1 MQVTLNK
8 LHSVHPLEVE
18 TESEEQAILR
28 QIAQGD
34 RTAFWQLWQ
43 QYHDYLY
50 RRCWTWMGGNH
61 MEAEEALSQAML
73 KAWNKMPKYAEQI
86 TNPKAW
92 LTRMT
97 HNLCVD
103 IHRERQRKAKSSES
117 LETIADGE
125 DEAITSGC
133 DSPESVLLHLEMQA
147 YIRRAVNALPVRL
160 RQPFILRFEQ
170 EKSYQEIAE
179 QLALSHHNVRK
190 RIQQARE
197 ILQKYLNKYF
207 AGLDRSGL
215 EDSETPTTCDS
226 EELIVDER
234 IVEQINY
241 KVTASCL
248 EILSHTWYRSF
259 GPLGWR

>member
-1 MQVTLNK
+1 MQVSLNK
-8 LHSVHPLEVE
+8 IHSVHLVEIE
-18 TESEEQAILR
+18 TESEEQMLLR
-28 QIAQGD
+28 QIAQGN
-34 RTAFWQLWQ
+34 RSAFWQLWQ
-43 QYHDYLY
+43 QHQNYLY

-61 MEAEEALSQAML
+61 MEAEEALSRALL
-73 KAWNKMPKYAEQI
+73 KAWNKLPKYAEEI

-103 IHRERQRKAKSSES
+103 IHRERQRKAKSIES
-117 LETIADGE
+117 IETIADGE

-133 DSPESVLLHLEMQA
+133 NSPESALLHLEMQA
-147 YIRRAVNALPVRL
+147 YTRRAVNTLPARL

-197 ILQKYLNKYF
+197 ILQKHLRKYF
-207 AGLDRSGL
+207 AGLDSYGL
-215 EDSETPTTCDS
+215 EEPETPTTCNW

-248 EILSHTWYRSF
+248 ETLSHTWYRSF
-259 GPLGWR
+259 GPVGWR